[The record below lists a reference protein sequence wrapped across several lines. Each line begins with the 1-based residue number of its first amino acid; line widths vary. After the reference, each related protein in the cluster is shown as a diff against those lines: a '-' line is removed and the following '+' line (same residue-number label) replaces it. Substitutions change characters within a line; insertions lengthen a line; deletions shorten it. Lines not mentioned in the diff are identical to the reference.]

1 MLFPNLIFFVIPYP
15 VYDGLRLFLWTLP
28 YFCIIPG
35 LTIYYLIQNYNF
47 VKSKLA
53 LLLLSIFITYFLY
66 TFFSITPYHYTYL
79 NLLNGETQNRYK
91 KFENDYWGT
100 SINELV
106 KNSNFEKN
114 KTIKIGDCG
123 INSKLAKTFFKING
137 YNKVNFVKPEKA
149 DYIIMTNRVVV
160 DTEVNNKKK
169 LINCFD
175 KYLGDDIYKVERNG
189 LLLSVIRKNPKNDP
203 K

>member
-1 MLFPNLIFFVIPYP
+1 MS
-15 VYDGLRLFLWTLP
+15 
-28 YFCIIPG
+28 
-35 LTIYYLIQNYNF
+35 NY
-47 VKSKLA
+47 
-53 LLLLSIFITYFLY
+53 
-66 TFFSITPYHYTYL
+66 
-79 NLLNGETQNRYK
+79 E
-91 KFENDYWGT
+91 
-100 SINELV
+100 INELV

-160 DTEVNNKKK
+160 DTEVNNRKK

-175 KYLGDDIYKVERNG
+175 KYMGDDIYKVERNG
-189 LLLSVIRKNPKNDP
+189 LLLSVIRKNPKNDLWSQ
-203 K
+203 